1 MLKNLYNWTLAQ
13 AAKPAAVWWL
23 AFVSAIESIFFP
35 IPQDVMMI
43 PMMLADRKRAF
54 VIATYALVG
63 SIFGAAIGFVIG
75 WGFYELIGKPII
87 ATLGYIDKAE
97 ALRLSLVENAWWI
110 ILTGGITPVPF
121 KLIVLISG
129 WAKVNFFMF
138 MALALFGR
146 ALRFYAFALA
156 FYLFGETIK
165 SLIDRYFNALA
176 VAFVVIFVGGFIA
189 IRYLV

>member
-1 MLKNLYNWTLAQ
+1 MLKNLYTWTLSQ

-23 AFVSAIESIFFP
+23 AFVSAIESILLP

-43 PMMLADRKRAF
+43 PMMLANRKRAF
-54 VIATYALVG
+54 VIATFALGG
-63 SIFGAAIGFVIG
+63 SVVGAALGFAIG
-75 WGFYELIGKPII
+75 WGFYEAIGKPII
-87 ATLGYIDKAE
+87 QALGYVDKAE
-97 ALRLSLVENAWWI
+97 ALRLKLVENAWWI

-138 MALALFGR
+138 MALSLFGR

-156 FYLFGETIK
+156 FYLFGAPIK
-165 SLIDRYFNALA
+165 ALIDRYFNLLA
-176 VAFVVIFVGGFIA
+176 AAFVVIFIGGFLA
-189 IRYLV
+189 VHYLL

>member
-1 MLKNLYNWTLAQ
+1 MLKNLYDWTLEQ
-13 AAKPAAVWWL
+13 ASKPAAVWWL

-43 PMMLADRKRAF
+43 PMMLANRKRAF
-54 VIATYALVG
+54 IIATFALGG
-63 SIFGAAIGFVIG
+63 SVIGAAIGFVIG
-75 WGFYELIGKPII
+75 CGFYELIGKPII
-87 ATLGYIDKAE
+87 ATLGYVDKAE
-97 ALRLSLVENAWWI
+97 ALRLSLVNNAWWI

-138 MALALFGR
+138 MALSLFGR

-156 FYLFGETIK
+156 FYLFGESIK
-165 SLIDRYFNALA
+165 TLIDRYFNALA

-189 IRYLV
+189 LRYLV